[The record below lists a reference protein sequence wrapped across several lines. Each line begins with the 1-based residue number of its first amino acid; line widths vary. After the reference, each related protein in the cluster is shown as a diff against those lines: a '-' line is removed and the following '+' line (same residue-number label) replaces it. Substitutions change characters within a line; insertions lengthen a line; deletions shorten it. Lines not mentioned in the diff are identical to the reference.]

1 MSDAARTLLR
11 DWLRRQLS
19 AAQND
24 WLDEQLAAIAKAPGD
39 ATDETLH
46 IALGMVPRRLGKAD
60 LELSEA
66 DCAAADTALPGW
78 DPRGWSVTDAARILL
93 LRSLPR
99 GGKPFADRFRALCQT
114 DFDAK
119 DLGLSIKETE
129 SGLEKAVERGSI
141 LRSQHKA
148 DVFYFLNSPRGR
160 AAAEAFAKGQWRES
174 ARILSAPPV
183 ERPNVFKLYEENIGA
198 LTPLIA
204 DALKDAEELYDPA
217 WIADAIEVAVKN
229 NKRNW
234 KYCEAILKR
243 WKEEGR
249 AEKQDR
255 RNAEKDRRKYVEGE
269 YSDFIEH

>member
-1 MSDAARTLLR
+1 MSKFKGFTDSETFTQLPDGFFHQLLKEIQDA
-11 DWLRRQLS
+11 
-19 AAQND
+19 
-24 WLDEQLAAIAKAPGD
+24 DELK
-39 ATDETLH
+39 
-46 IALGMVPRRLGKAD
+46 
-60 LELSEA
+60 
-66 DCAAADTALPGW
+66 
-78 DPRGWSVTDAARILL
+78 VTTYFLWRIEHTEG
-93 LRSLPR
+93 P
-99 GGKPFADRFRALCQT
+99 FRALCET

-119 DLGLSIKETE
+119 DLGLRIEETK
-129 SGLEKAVERGSI
+129 SGLEKAVKRGSI
-141 LRSQHKA
+141 LRSQHEA

-160 AAAEAFAKGQWRES
+160 AAAEAFEKGQWRES
-174 ARILSAPPV
+174 ARILSAPPM

-204 DALKDAEELYDPA
+204 DALKDAEETYQA
-217 WIADAIEVAVKN
+217 EWIAEAIELAVKN

-255 RNAEKDRRKYVEGE
+255 RDAEKDRRRYVEGK